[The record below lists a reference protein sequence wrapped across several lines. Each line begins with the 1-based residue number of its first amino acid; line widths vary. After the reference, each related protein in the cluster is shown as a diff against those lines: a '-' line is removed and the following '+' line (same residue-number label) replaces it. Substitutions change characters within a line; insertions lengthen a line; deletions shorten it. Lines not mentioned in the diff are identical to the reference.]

1 VLVLSAAMGQQAG
14 LALGRRHRKITRAG
28 ERMPLAGDGS
38 LLPVLEHG
46 VMNIRLRIPVL
57 AVAAVTAASVAVV
70 SLLRLL
76 LSGAVGALDDL
87 EPGVVGTLFGA
98 VAEQAVGLAG
108 GLAVVAVVV
117 VAMASA
123 SRGAPRTAWPQRVAA
138 VLSGVLVAL
147 TSPGGIIPLAG
158 YLFAFSVLGGIV
170 VATVLLVL
178 RRPLVGIVVAGLIAA
193 VVAVAVLG
201 FHAPDLF
208 ASVAVAFSAAIPAM
222 LVSLAHIGAA
232 TAIVLWTMLDAGA
245 SRNGFAA
252 WVRRHRVA
260 ITVAAA
266 LCAAPYVI
274 ARATWLTPWP
284 LFAPSP
290 EVLDADPSTRLLGL
304 VLGLGM
310 LTGAVLTLGLVRPWG
325 ERFPRWMAG
334 LGGRRVPVGLAVVPA
349 SLVAVLFTFGGIDFL
364 VMAATGPKVV
374 AGVLEMALMLPFWLW
389 GPLLAL
395 ATWGYAM
402 HRRGERAQTP
412 HPAEAVAAG

>member
-1 VLVLSAAMGQQAG
+1 
-14 LALGRRHRKITRAG
+14 
-28 ERMPLAGDGS
+28 
-38 LLPVLEHG
+38 
-46 VMNIRLRIPVL
+46 MNTRLRIPVL
-57 AVAAVTAASVAVV
+57 AVAAVAAASVAVV

-76 LSGAVGALDDL
+76 LPGALGPLDDL
-87 EPGVVGTLFGA
+87 DPGVIGTLAGV
-98 VAEQAVGLAG
+98 VAEQAAGLTG

-117 VAMASA
+117 VALASA
-123 SRGAPRTAWPQRVAA
+123 SRGASRSAWPQRVAA
-138 VLSGVLVAL
+138 VLAGVLVAL
-147 TSPGGIIPLAG
+147 TAPGGIIPLAG

-170 VATVLLVL
+170 VAVVLLVL
-178 RRPLVGIVVAGLIAA
+178 RHPVIGVIVAGFIAA

-201 FHAPDLF
+201 FDAPALF
-208 ASVAVAFSAAIPAM
+208 ASVSGGFVAAIPAM
-222 LVSLAHIGAA
+222 LVSVAHIGAA
-232 TAIVLWTMLDAGA
+232 AAIVLWTMLDAGA

-252 WVRRHRVA
+252 WVVRHRVA

-274 ARATWLTPWP
+274 ARASWLTPWP
-284 LFAPSP
+284 LFAPNA
-290 EVLDADPSTRLLGL
+290 EVLDADPSMRLLGL

-310 LTGAVLTLGLVRPWG
+310 LTGGVLTLGLVRPWG

-402 HRRGERAQTP
+402 HRRVERPQP
-412 HPAEAVAAG
+412 GRPVQAVAAG

>member
-1 VLVLSAAMGQQAG
+1 
-14 LALGRRHRKITRAG
+14 
-28 ERMPLAGDGS
+28 
-38 LLPVLEHG
+38 
-46 VMNIRLRIPVL
+46 MNTRLRIPVL
-57 AVAAVTAASVAVV
+57 AVAAVAAASVAVV

-76 LSGAVGALDDL
+76 LPGALGPLDDL
-87 EPGVVGTLFGA
+87 DPGVIGTLAGV
-98 VAEQAVGLAG
+98 VAEQAAGLTG

-117 VAMASA
+117 VALASA
-123 SRGAPRTAWPQRVAA
+123 SRGASRSAWPQRVAA
-138 VLSGVLVAL
+138 VLAGVLVAL
-147 TSPGGIIPLAG
+147 TAPGGIIPLAG

-170 VATVLLVL
+170 VAVVLLVL
-178 RRPLVGIVVAGLIAA
+178 RHPVIGVIVAGFIAA

-201 FHAPDLF
+201 FHAPALF
-208 ASVAVAFSAAIPAM
+208 ASVSGGFVAAIPAM
-222 LVSLAHIGAA
+222 LVSVAHIGAA
-232 TAIVLWTMLDAGA
+232 AAIVLWTMLDAGA

-252 WVRRHRVA
+252 WVVRHRVA

-274 ARATWLTPWP
+274 ARASWLTPWP
-284 LFAPSP
+284 LFAPNA
-290 EVLDADPSTRLLGL
+290 EVLDADPSMRLLGL

-310 LTGAVLTLGLVRPWG
+310 LTGGVLTLGLVRPWG

-402 HRRGERAQTP
+402 HRRVERPQP
-412 HPAEAVAAG
+412 GRPVQAVAAG

>member
-1 VLVLSAAMGQQAG
+1 MLVLPAAMGQQTG
-14 LALGRRHRKITRAG
+14 LTLGRRHREITRAG

-76 LSGAVGALDDL
+76 LPGSVGALDDL

-123 SRGAPRTAWPQRVAA
+123 SRGAPRTAWSQRAAA

-158 YLFAFSVLGGIV
+158 YLFAFSVLAGIV
-170 VATVLLVL
+170 AATVLLVL
-178 RRPLVGIVVAGLIAA
+178 RRPLVGIVVAGLLGA

-201 FHAPDLF
+201 FDAPALF
-208 ASVAVAFSAAIPAM
+208 ASVSGGFVAAVPAM

-260 ITVAAA
+260 ITVTAA

-274 ARATWLTPWP
+274 ARASWLTPWP
-284 LFAPSP
+284 LFAPNA
-290 EVLDADPSTRLLGL
+290 EVLDADPSMRLLGL

-310 LTGAVLTLGLVRPWG
+310 LTGGVLTLGLVRPWG

-349 SLVAVLFTFGGIDFL
+349 SLVAVLFTFGGLDFL

-402 HRRGERAQTP
+402 HRRGERSQTP